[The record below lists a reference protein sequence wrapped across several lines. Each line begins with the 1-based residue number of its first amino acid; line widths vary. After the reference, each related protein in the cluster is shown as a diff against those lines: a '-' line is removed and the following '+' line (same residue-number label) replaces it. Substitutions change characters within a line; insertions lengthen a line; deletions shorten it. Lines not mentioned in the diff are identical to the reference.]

1 MMSNRFLFSTVLH
14 PLYIH
19 SGQEADTV
27 RSGMLFA
34 FFLWFRFHTEFTE
47 YTELSFCFSYIYICE
62 INIMLI
68 KNLILFSLLS
78 IFFSTEKSIIQNKS
92 WERGPLSILAKN
104 TAKMPVD
111 SCVDL
116 AFDTIKIIK
125 IAEKYIEI
133 EFSIVNKGNV
143 SAPLFGR
150 TKSKTDNVAIHF
162 YFSGTNRMTR
172 GAIFAD
178 GIYLTKGLK
187 ETKGWL
193 TPNEVYTERIK
204 LSLKKRISFY
214 GVILLQLDAFD
225 ILRQECDETDN
236 VKPITPRWY

>member
-1 MMSNRFLFSTVLH
+1 MFIKTVL
-14 PLYIH
+14 I
-19 SGQEADTV
+19 AT
-27 RSGMLFA
+27 F
-34 FFLWFRFHTEFTE
+34 
-47 YTELSFCFSYIYICE
+47 
-62 INIMLI
+62 
-68 KNLILFSLLS
+68 FSLFIS
-78 IFFSTEKSIIQNKS
+78 ISSNSKPKTQNAKL
-92 WERGPLSILAKN
+92 EGPLSISTKN
-104 TAKMPVD
+104 TLKIAQD
-111 SCVDL
+111 SCIDL
-116 AFDTIKIIK
+116 VFDTVKIIK
-125 IAEKYIEI
+125 MGEKYIEI
-133 EFSIVNKGNV
+133 EFSIVNRGTL

-150 TKSKTDNVAIHF
+150 KNTKEDNVAVHF

-225 ILRQECDETDN
+225 ILRQECDETNN
-236 VKPITPRWY
+236 VQAITPRWY